1 MVEETP
7 LEVTFPEERVLQKRP
22 EIDDSQDQQ
31 RSDMNITQLQLKRWH
46 RTKEK
51 TFWTKVLNKM
61 HGIPIHGLATILKE
75 QHQKRSI
82 WRKRSASGNHIRD
95 LFTGLLEG

>member
-7 LEVTFPEERVLQKRP
+7 LEVTFQEERVLQKTP
-22 EIDDSQDQQ
+22 EIDNSQDQQ
-31 RSDMNITQLQLKRWH
+31 RSDMNVTQLQLKRWH
-46 RTKEK
+46 RTNRKS
-51 TFWTKVLNKM
+51 FWSKILNFARM

-82 WRKRSASGNHIRD
+82 WR
-95 LFTGLLEG
+95 